1 MVASMIIF
9 GIIILI
15 LGVLTPI
22 GSGTTILI
30 SVILFV
36 MALVLS
42 FKKRKVLNT

>member
-1 MVASMIIF
+1 MIASLIIF
-9 GIIILI
+9 GIIIMI

-36 MALVLS
+36 MAIVLLI
-42 FKKRKVLNT
+42 KKRKISNT